1 MMLVMAVRIYSTPT
15 CTFCDQLKSYLRAR
29 SVKFVDYD
37 VSRDER
43 KAGEMLHKS
52 RQTAVPVLDFHGT
65 ILVGFDKP
73 KVDRLIARYR

>member
-1 MMLVMAVRIYSTPT
+1 MVKVMAGRIYSTPT
-15 CTFCDQLKSYLRAR
+15 CSFCDQLKSYLRER

-65 ILVGFDKP
+65 VVVGFDKP